1 MTDNRETQ
9 VMSLADMAKAMVTVG
24 PTDETMPLRVVEQAK
39 AQGTVSP
46 DSSVTGRLPR
56 KMNGQFAG
64 PFPVHRVGG
73 LSLRRFAEEAP
84 IEDVV
89 EVVKA
94 LSASEVAESNEP
106 EGVEQKSSDDTA
118 THALPAVE
126 KMTGKPS
133 EAIDRHRTAARVQR
147 AMGPYGYAV
156 WFGEH
161 TRSFWVMDS
170 RGLHEFED
178 ITAMYQGMGWQK
190 L

>member
-1 MTDNRETQ
+1 MSDTGETQ
-9 VMSLADMAKAMVTVG
+9 VMSLAEMARRMTTVG
-24 PTDETMPLRVVEQAK
+24 PTDATMPLRVVSELK
-39 AQGTVSP
+39 ASGEIDP

-56 KMNGQFAG
+56 RMNGQFAG
-64 PFPVHRVGG
+64 PFPVRRVGG
-73 LSLRRFAEEAP
+73 LSLRKFAQEAP

-94 LSASEVAESNEP
+94 LSGGEDAENVKP
-106 EGVEQKSSDDTA
+106 EGVEQSSSEDTL

-126 KMTGKPS
+126 KVTGKPS
-133 EAIDRHRTAARVQR
+133 KSIDLHRTAARVQR
-147 AMGPYGYAV
+147 AMGPYGYAI

-161 TRSFWVMDS
+161 TGSFWVMDS

-178 ITAMYQGMGWQK
+178 ITSMYLGMGWQS